1 MALFWNVFET
11 TMLCTQLYS
20 LFGDHL
26 LKAGN
31 SHHRHKFFM
40 YLIKITLG
48 TYQTRGGPQDIP
60 QNHLI
65 SSEAYL
71 GSYYD
76 EEEDFRKKIF
86 DVLSSVWNASKCE
99 CLG

>member
-1 MALFWNVFET
+1 
-11 TMLCTQLYS
+11 MLCTQLYS

-31 SHHRHKFFM
+31 SHHSIAHIF
-40 YLIKITLG
+40 YLSNWNYPIG

-65 SSEAYL
+65 SNEAYL
-71 GSYYD
+71 GTYYD

-99 CLG
+99 CFKNDQTVL